1 MSRIGKKP
9 IVIPAGVKVEIDG
22 NHLKVSGPKGVLEND
37 FLDYVSIKQEGNEIH
52 ILRKDDSIPSRSQ
65 HGLVRSLI
73 DNMVVGVNTGFEK
86 NLEIIGVGY
95 KVEQRD
101 NGIMLSLGHSH
112 QIYFIPPDGIKL
124 LAETPKRKITADGTP
139 NQLLTGTIKI
149 TGFDRQLV
157 GQVAA
162 KIRSFRKP
170 DVYKS
175 KGVRY
180 SDERIQ
186 LKAGKSAAK

>member
-9 IVIPAGVKVEIDG
+9 IVIPAEVKVEIDG
-22 NHLKVSGPKGVLEND
+22 NHLKVTGPKGVLESD
-37 FLDYVSIKQEGNEIH
+37 FLEYVVIEQEGNEINVQ
-52 ILRKDDSIPSRSQ
+52 RKDESLSARAQ

-73 DNMVVGVNTGFEK
+73 DNMVVGVSAGFEK
-86 NLEIIGVGY
+86 SLEIIGVGY
-95 KVEQRD
+95 KVEQRE

-112 QIYFIPPDGIKL
+112 QIYFIPPDGIKIE
-124 LAETPKRKITADGTP
+124 AESPKRKITAAGTP